1 MAKKTE
7 KENKEPNKN
16 KKKIMSEPIHHDT
29 ALAIEIIKTAPK
41 NREFYLV
48 DGRKL
53 KDLRELALSLGDLP
67 DQAFWHHVNDA
78 RNDFANWIEEIF
90 EEKNLTARSQ
100 SLGISSARYD
110 KVYIGWSEGEIPWDL
125 PAFSLLQYR
134 HCINSRT
141 RGLCSL
147 SLS

>member
-90 EEKNLTARSQ
+90 EEKELARTLRATRSKLDSQ
-100 SLGISSARYD
+100 IAIL
-110 KVYIGWSEGEIPWDL
+110 
-125 PAFSLLQYR
+125 R
-134 HCINSRT
+134 HLVSKIR
-141 RGLCSL
+141 
-147 SLS
+147 